1 MTPGSCGL
9 AATLPSSSMV
19 MLSDRQGASAADSSG
34 EIPGKLPP
42 LIPTISPI
50 SSGAEN
56 SGYPFSVMKVPP
68 VIAIC
73 AVTPPCAAG
82 TI

>member
-42 LIPTISPI
+42 LISTTFSILSK
-50 SSGAEN
+50 AEN
-56 SGYPFSVMKVPP
+56 SGCPFSAMKVPP
-68 VIAIC
+68 VMAIC
-73 AVTPPCAAG
+73 AVTLPCAMG